1 MLRKQQQ
8 QLQLKKETNN
18 GSLELS
24 TLVLKL
30 TYN

>member
-8 QLQLKKETNN
+8 LLQKETHN

>member
-1 MLRKQQQ
+1 MLRKQ

-24 TLVLKL
+24 TVVLKL